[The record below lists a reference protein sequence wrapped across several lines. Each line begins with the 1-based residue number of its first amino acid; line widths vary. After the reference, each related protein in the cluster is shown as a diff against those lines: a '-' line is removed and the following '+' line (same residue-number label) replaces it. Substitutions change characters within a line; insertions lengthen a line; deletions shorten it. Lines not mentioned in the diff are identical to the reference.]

1 MQAYPC
7 SRWARWTCIFPGRPC
22 PRPRSYHSYLESDG
36 LVGAVGVY
44 LGDEGGSQGGLAKLV
59 ELIVHEPEE
68 DAALAD
74 SGVPHHDDLDLGQV
88 LLHTIIITD
97 SQQK

>member
-1 MQAYPC
+1 
-7 SRWARWTCIFPGRPC
+7 
-22 PRPRSYHSYLESDG
+22 LESDG
-36 LVGAVGVY
+36 LIGAVGVY

-59 ELIVHEPEE
+59 ELIIDESEE

-74 SGVPHHDDLDLGQV
+74 SGVSHHDDFNLGQV